1 LSAILSVAVRAP
13 VAEGVNVTAIVHPA
27 PAATELPQVLFS
39 AKSPALVPVRARLLI
54 LKAVVPVLVR
64 VTICTGLV
72 MATDPLL
79 KVRLL
84 GEKLTVG
91 GVLAPVPERLTV

>member
-1 LSAILSVAVRAP
+1 
-13 VAEGVNVTAIVHPA
+13 
-27 PAATELPQVLFS
+27 
-39 AKSPALVPVRARLLI
+39 
-54 LKAVVPVLVR
+54 
-64 VTICTGLV
+64 